1 MKLCLITPGFS
12 ASEDDWCI
20 PALHH
25 LVRRLAR
32 DHQVWVVALRYP
44 HTDGSTRFYNAK
56 VRSLGA
62 SDRGGLQRILLILR
76 ALKIVGRLHRT
87 KKLDAVHGL
96 WADEAGYVAAT
107 AGRRLGIRSVVSVM
121 GGELV
126 GYPDLDYGLQLV
138 RSGRWLV
145 RRSLITAGR
154 ATVGSTGLLQ
164 VARPFRGRRP
174 LTEAPLGVDTA
185 LFEPNG
191 ERASLTGDPCLLQV
205 GSLSP
210 IKDHRL
216 SLMAF
221 AQIVDRHPG
230 ARLHLVGEGVLRAK
244 LIARAR
250 SLGLGDRV
258 VFHGEV
264 PHHELP
270 SFYRAADLH
279 IVSSRFES
287 QCMTVLEAAACGT
300 GTIGTDVGILPD
312 LGSSAVT
319 TPVGDPGAL
328 IAALL
333 ERLEHRA
340 SARELGETARAL
352 VNREFD
358 LDTCIARLVVVYSG

>member
-44 HTDGSTRFYNAK
+44 HTEGSYRFHSSK
-56 VRSLGA
+56 VLSLGG
-62 SDRGGLQRILLILR
+62 SDSGGLQRILLILR
-76 ALKIVGRLHRT
+76 ALRIVGRLHRT
-87 KKLDAVHGL
+87 KKLDAVHGF
-96 WADEAGYVAAT
+96 WADEAGFVAAT

-138 RSGRWLV
+138 RSGRWLI
-145 RRSLITAGR
+145 RRSLTTAGR

-164 VARPFRGRRP
+164 AARPFRGKRP
-174 LTEAPLGVDTA
+174 LTVTPLGVDTT
-185 LFEPNG
+185 LFRPDG
-191 ERASLTGDPCLLQV
+191 ERAPLTGDPCLLQV

-221 AQIVDRHPG
+221 AQIVGRHPG
-230 ARLHLVGEGVLRAK
+230 ARLHLVGEGVLGAK
-244 LIARAR
+244 LVARAR

-258 VFHGEV
+258 LFHGEV
-264 PHHELP
+264 PHHQLP
-270 SFYRAADLH
+270 SFFRAADLH

-287 QCMTVLEAAACGT
+287 QCMTVLEAAACST
-300 GTIGTDVGILPD
+300 GTVGTDVGILPD
-312 LGSSAVT
+312 LGSSGVIA
-319 TPVGDPGAL
+319 PVGDPGAL
-328 IAALL
+328 AAALL
-333 ERLEHRA
+333 ERLEHKTT
-340 SARELGETARAL
+340 ARELGETARTL
-352 VNREFD
+352 VHREFD
-358 LDTCIARLVVVYSG
+358 LDTCTARLVSVYSS